1 MPIPVVELRHYQEL
15 RLELRHGQELHPM
28 LDHMRLMVTC
38 AQCTVHTR
46 CTSRAITNDDVYCPQ
61 STRSRR
67 VIELG
72 QRVRALRHSH
82 SRQ

>member
-1 MPIPVVELRHYQEL
+1 MPIPVVELCHYQEL
-15 RLELRHGQELHPM
+15 RRELRHGQELHPM
-28 LDHMRLMVTC
+28 LDMHLMETC

-46 CTSRAITNDDVYCPQ
+46 CTSRAITNNDVYCPQ
-61 STRSRR
+61 STRFRR
-67 VIELG
+67 VMELG